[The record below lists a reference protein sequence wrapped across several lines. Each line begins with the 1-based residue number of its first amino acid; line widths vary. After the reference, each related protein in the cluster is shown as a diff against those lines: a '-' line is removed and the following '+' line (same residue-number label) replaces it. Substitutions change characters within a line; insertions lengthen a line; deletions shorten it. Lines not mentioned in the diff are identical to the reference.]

1 METNFIVLEEE
12 MPYSGYPDYPLM
24 EEAYKIIGACMEV
37 HSILG
42 KGFLEIIY
50 KDALEHE
57 FKLQNIPYERELRLN
72 VFYKDIV
79 LPRHYAADFFVFG
92 EIILEVK
99 AQNGLIDEF
108 YKQTI
113 NYLSACK
120 KQVGL
125 LVNFGEDSLKFK
137 RVILTK

>member
-1 METNFIVLEEE
+1 MKTDFILLDEAVA
-12 MPYSGYPDYPLM
+12 YSGQTDYPFS
-24 EEAYKIIGACMEV
+24 EETYLIIGACMEV

-57 FKLQNIPYERELRLN
+57 FKLRNIPYERELRLN

-79 LPRHYAADFFVFG
+79 LPRYYAADFFVFG
-92 EIILEVK
+92 DIILEVK

-120 KQVGL
+120 KQLGL